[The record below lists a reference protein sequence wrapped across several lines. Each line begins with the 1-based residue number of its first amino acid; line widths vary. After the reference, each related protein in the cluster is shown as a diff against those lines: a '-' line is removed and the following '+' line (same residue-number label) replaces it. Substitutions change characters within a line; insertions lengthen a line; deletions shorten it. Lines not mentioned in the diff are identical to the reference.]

1 MVLPTDVA
9 DGDGA
14 DLSVTRGGKFRGQSL
29 GFRTF
34 AVKGRAEL
42 PCRVGLAKQLRL
54 ARAHFRLFHARHLS
68 RMAFQVGRENRHQV
82 LFHILTGRN

>member
-1 MVLPTDVA
+1 MLPTDVA

-14 DLSVTRGGKFRGQSL
+14 DLSVTGGGKFRGQSL
-29 GFRTF
+29 GFRAF
-34 AVKGRAEL
+34 AGKGRAEL
-42 PCRVGLAKQLRL
+42 PCSVGLAKQLRL
-54 ARAHFRLFHARHLS
+54 ARAYFRLFHARHLT